1 MLVRLMFGH
10 QAGDVID
17 AQPLEARAMLADGR
31 AVVPDMMPTAAPVN
45 PVAVDLNDVD
55 RRVDRGK
62 PRHRRHATR

>member
-31 AVVPDMMPTAAPVN
+31 AVVPDMMPTAAPVHS
-45 PVAVDLNDVD
+45 VAVDLNDVD